1 MKAVSDPLEL
11 RLQHLADLSD
21 DELAAAYTPEREPWL
36 RVNFVSTV
44 DGAATGSDGLSGT
57 INNDA
62 DKRVFDTLRRR
73 AHCLVVGA
81 GTIREEEYDVPRVPI
96 VVVSRSA
103 DVPPTLAEAP
113 PGRVLMATV
122 ATSDGLAEARASLG
136 EDNVL
141 VLGEDQIDLVA
152 LKAALAERGWT
163 EQLCEGGP
171 LLFADMLAAG
181 VVDELCRTLVP
192 RLTGG
197 GAVRIA
203 TGAEVDVNRVPPC
216 CWSRTGTLL
225 GRWLVEWTSPA
236 ISPSSVSRAFEKAG
250 MSSGLRLAMR
260 LPSTTTS
267 SSTHSPPPLRMSVCR
282 LGQLARRLPFTR
294 SASTRVQGAW
304 QMAATGLP
312 ESTKSRMNATASS
325 SMRRASGLATP
336 PGRTRAS

>member
-1 MKAVSDPLEL
+1 MKAVSGPLAL
-11 RLQHLADLSD
+11 RRLADLSD

-81 GTIREEEYDVPRVPI
+81 GTIREEEYDVP
-96 VVVSRSA
+96 
-103 DVPPTLAEAP
+103 PTLTEAP

-122 ATSDGLAEARASLG
+122 ATSDGLADARESLG

-141 VLGEDQIDLVA
+141 VLGEEQIDLVA

-171 LLFADMLAAG
+171 SLFADMLAAG
-181 VVDELCRTLVP
+181 VVDELCWTLVP

-197 GAVRIA
+197 DAVRIA
-203 TGAEVDVNRVPPC
+203 TGAEVDVTLRPALLLEQD
-216 CWSRTGTLL
+216 GTLL
-225 GRWLVEWTSPA
+225 GRWLVEA
-236 ISPSSVSRAFEKAG
+236 
-250 MSSGLRLAMR
+250 
-260 LPSTTTS
+260 
-267 SSTHSPPPLRMSVCR
+267 
-282 LGQLARRLPFTR
+282 
-294 SASTRVQGAW
+294 QGA
-304 QMAATGLP
+304 G
-312 ESTKSRMNATASS
+312 
-325 SMRRASGLATP
+325 
-336 PGRTRAS
+336 

>member
-11 RLQHLADLSD
+11 RLQRLADLSD

-36 RVNFVSTV
+36 RVNFDTTV
-44 DGAATGSDGLSGT
+44 AGAATGSDGLSGT

-103 DVPPTLAEAP
+103 DVPPRPSA
-113 PGRVLMATV
+113 VLRSRRPLATV
-122 ATSDGLAEARASLG
+122 ATSDGLEDARAILG

-141 VLGEDQIDLVA
+141 VLGEEQIDLVA

-171 LLFADMLAAG
+171 SLFADMLAAG
-181 VVDELCRTLVP
+181 VVDELCWTLVP

-197 GAVRIA
+197 DAVRIA
-203 TGAEVDVNRVPPC
+203 TGAEVDVALRPALLLEQD
-216 CWSRTGTLL
+216 GTLL
-225 GRWLVEWTSPA
+225 GRWLVE
-236 ISPSSVSRAFEKAG
+236 
-250 MSSGLRLAMR
+250 
-260 LPSTTTS
+260 
-267 SSTHSPPPLRMSVCR
+267 
-282 LGQLARRLPFTR
+282 
-294 SASTRVQGAW
+294 
-304 QMAATGLP
+304 
-312 ESTKSRMNATASS
+312 
-325 SMRRASGLATP
+325 
-336 PGRTRAS
+336 